1 MNKLRYRIYQFMQ
14 GRYGLDTLNQHL
26 NYALLVLI
34 FIHFFIRSY
43 WLNVLIWVL
52 LIIEVYRMLS
62 KKIYARQ
69 KENEAYLRIIS
80 PLRDFFH
87 LLSLRRKDKEHAY
100 YRCPQCKQI
109 TRIPKGRGK
118 VDITCPQCHCVF
130 ERKS

>member
-34 FIHFFIRSY
+34 FIHFFIRLY

-62 KKIYARQ
+62 KKFM
-69 KENEAYLRIIS
+69 
-80 PLRDFFH
+80 P
-87 LLSLRRKDKEHAY
+87 DKKKMKLILESFLH
-100 YRCPQCKQI
+100 
-109 TRIPKGRGK
+109 
-118 VDITCPQCHCVF
+118 
-130 ERKS
+130 